1 MWKDGAR
8 DWVSCG
14 RMEVGTGCHV
24 VLCLC
29 NDVVVHVGCSSI

>member
-1 MWKDGAR
+1 MWKDGGRRLGVMWKDGGR

-24 VLCLC
+24 E
-29 NDVVVHVGCSSI
+29 GWR